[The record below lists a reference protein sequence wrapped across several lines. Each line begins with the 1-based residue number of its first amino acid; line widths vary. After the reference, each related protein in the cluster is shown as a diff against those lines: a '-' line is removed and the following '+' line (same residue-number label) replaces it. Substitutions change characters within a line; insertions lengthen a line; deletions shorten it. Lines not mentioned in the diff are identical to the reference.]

1 MNFANLIQIALRA
14 LSNNKTRCLLTMLGI
29 IIGVSSVITMMF
41 LGESQKQNIR
51 AEIGGM
57 GTNLIIIRPEWR
69 QRGGAAVSAADLQ
82 CLKEG
87 DYEAITN
94 EAGYV
99 SSVSPYVGSSGQAIV
114 GANNAPTTVKG
125 CGEQLAEIE
134 NYTVE
139 EGAMWGRNEVR
150 TAAKVCVL
158 SAGLYR
164 KLFPDG
170 ENPVG
175 QNVRLE
181 TIPLKIV
188 GTLKEKGG
196 EDDNFMYV
204 PYTTVQR
211 RMNGIRYLNA
221 IYASAATEEVSA
233 AAVDEIK
240 AIVRDRHNI
249 RKGDADDFE
258 VMSMTEML
266 ESLNEIL
273 GILTM
278 VLSCIAGIS
287 LVVGGIGIMNIM
299 YVSVTERTREI
310 GLRMSIG
317 AKSRHIM
324 MQFLIESVIISIA
337 GGLIGVALGISFAS
351 LIIKLL
357 DWPFIFDG
365 FAIVVS
371 FLVCTATGVFFGW
384 YPARK
389 AGNLNP
395 IDALRY
401 E

>member
-125 CGEQLAEIE
+125 CSEQLAVIE

-158 SAGLYR
+158 GAGLYR
-164 KLFPDG
+164 KLFPNG

-371 FLVCTATGVFFGW
+371 FVVCTATGVFFGW

>member
-125 CGEQLAEIE
+125 CSEQLAVIE

-221 IYASAATEEVSA
+221 IYASAATEEVSS

-371 FLVCTATGVFFGW
+371 FVVCTATGVFFGW

>member
-99 SSVSPYVGSSGQAIV
+99 SSVSPYVGGSGQAIV

-125 CGEQLAEIE
+125 CSEQLAEIE

-351 LIIKLL
+351 LVIKLL

-371 FLVCTATGVFFGW
+371 FVVCTATGVFFGW

>member
-69 QRGGAAVSAADLQ
+69 QRGGAAASAADLQ

-125 CGEQLAEIE
+125 CSEQLAEIE

-221 IYASAATEEVSA
+221 IYASAATEEVSS

-371 FLVCTATGVFFGW
+371 FVVCTATGVFFGW

>member
-125 CGEQLAEIE
+125 CSEQLAVIE

-371 FLVCTATGVFFGW
+371 FVVCTATGVFFGW

>member
-1 MNFANLIQIALRA
+1 MNFTNLIQIALRA

-125 CGEQLAEIE
+125 CSEQLAVIE

-164 KLFPDG
+164 KLFPNG

-221 IYASAATEEVSA
+221 IYASAATEEVST

-371 FLVCTATGVFFGW
+371 FVVCTATGVFFGW

>member
-57 GTNLIIIRPEWR
+57 GPNLIIIRPEWR

-125 CGEQLAEIE
+125 CSEQLAVIE

-371 FLVCTATGVFFGW
+371 FVVCTATGVFFGW

>member
-94 EAGYV
+94 EAWYV

-125 CGEQLAEIE
+125 CSEQLAVIE

-164 KLFPDG
+164 KLFPNG

-371 FLVCTATGVFFGW
+371 FVVCTATGVFFGW

>member
-125 CGEQLAEIE
+125 CSEQLAVIE

-221 IYASAATEEVSA
+221 IYASAATEEGSA

-371 FLVCTATGVFFGW
+371 FVVCTATGVFFGW

>member
-125 CGEQLAEIE
+125 CSEQLAVIE

-164 KLFPDG
+164 KLFPNG

-371 FLVCTATGVFFGW
+371 FVVCTATGVFFGW
-384 YPARK
+384 
-389 AGNLNP
+389 
-395 IDALRY
+395 
-401 E
+401 

>member
-82 CLKEG
+82 CLNEG

-125 CGEQLAEIE
+125 CSEQLAVIE

-164 KLFPDG
+164 KLFPNG

-371 FLVCTATGVFFGW
+371 FVVCTATGVFFGW

>member
-351 LIIKLL
+351 LIIRLL

>member
-14 LSNNKTRCLLTMLGI
+14 LSTNKTRCLLTMLGI

-125 CGEQLAEIE
+125 CSEQLAVIE

-371 FLVCTATGVFFGW
+371 FVVCTATGVFFGW

>member
-29 IIGVSSVITMMF
+29 IIGVASVITMMF

-125 CGEQLAEIE
+125 CSEQLAEIE

-371 FLVCTATGVFFGW
+371 FVVCTATGVFFGW

>member
-82 CLKEG
+82 CLNEG

-125 CGEQLAEIE
+125 CSEQLAVIE

-164 KLFPDG
+164 KLFPNG

-351 LIIKLL
+351 LLIKLL

-371 FLVCTATGVFFGW
+371 FVVCTATGVFFGW

>member
-125 CGEQLAEIE
+125 CSEQLAEIE

-371 FLVCTATGVFFGW
+371 FVVCTATGVFFGW

>member
-371 FLVCTATGVFFGW
+371 FVVCTATGVFFGW

>member
-125 CGEQLAEIE
+125 CSEQLAVIE

-139 EGAMWGRNEVR
+139 EGAMWDRNEVR

-371 FLVCTATGVFFGW
+371 FVVCTATGVFFGW

>member
-94 EAGYV
+94 EAAYV
-99 SSVSPYVGSSGQAIV
+99 SGVSPYVGGSGQAIV

-125 CGEQLAEIE
+125 CSEQLAEIE

-371 FLVCTATGVFFGW
+371 FVVCTATGVFFGW

>member
-125 CGEQLAEIE
+125 CSEQLAVIE

-371 FLVCTATGVFFGW
+371 FVVCTATGVFFGW
-384 YPARK
+384 YPART

>member
-1 MNFANLIQIALRA
+1 MNFANLLQIALRA

-99 SSVSPYVGSSGQAIV
+99 SSVSPYVGGSGQAIV

-125 CGEQLAEIE
+125 CSEQLAVIE

-371 FLVCTATGVFFGW
+371 FVVCTATGVFFGW